1 MGTPRA
7 GRTGGRGAELT
18 VATVPTRLAARQIT
32 ALRGKPRASFLLAV
46 DDIRQRGCAAAGVR
60 LTGAGLS
67 AICRLDLYGAWR
79 LLTVFEAADRC
90 VLLLVAEHT
99 RSENPYRL
107 IYAALGISEP
117 GGPRTKP
124 ACCVPKASRPSTLT
138 SPPVWRKAWQNSP
151 RRCPPQA
158 KPATAVV
165 EAWARD

>member
-7 GRTGGRGAELT
+7 GRTGWRGAELT
-18 VATVPTRLAARQIT
+18 VATVPTRLAARQIA
-32 ALRGKPRASFLLAV
+32 ALRGKPRASFLLAA
-46 DDIRQRGCAAAGVR
+46 DDIHRRGCAAAGVR

-124 ACCVPKASRPSTLT
+124 ACCDPEGQPPVDADLASRLEEGL
-138 SPPVWRKAWQNSP
+138 AEL
-151 RRCPPQA
+151 A
-158 KPATAVV
+158 PALPAPGK
-165 EAWARD
+165 ARDRGR